1 AIEHHVE
8 DPLSEHMLRGEYA
21 DKNRVIVS
29 LKPTT
34 DDEEPTLL
42 FEGVSAPAEE
52 DEAVAAGEAAD
63 AT

>member
-1 AIEHHVE
+1 
-8 DPLSEHMLRGEYA
+8 MLRGEYA